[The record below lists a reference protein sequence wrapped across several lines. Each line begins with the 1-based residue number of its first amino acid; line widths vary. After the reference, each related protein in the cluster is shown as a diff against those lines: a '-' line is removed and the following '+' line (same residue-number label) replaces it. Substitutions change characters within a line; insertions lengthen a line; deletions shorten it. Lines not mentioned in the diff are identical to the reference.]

1 MYDETWK
8 VIALQKE
15 CKRFGLHYIAK
26 KVVLIQRLN
35 DHIASVQTET
45 RNEEETDEL
54 VDVQVR
60 YGVTISTITPCKPAD
75 VLQPDAQLDSTAQ
88 LSSQLPEDQP
98 LFSSSQSTQQVLE
111 GLLLDN
117 HAPVVNDDELLQEL
131 LAYFVR
137 EAPACNLDE

>member
-45 RNEEETDEL
+45 RNEEETDEF

-60 YGVTISTITPCKPAD
+60 YGVTISTITPCRGSFRLAI
-75 VLQPDAQLDSTAQ
+75 
-88 LSSQLPEDQP
+88 LS
-98 LFSSSQSTQQVLE
+98 
-111 GLLLDN
+111 DN
-117 HAPVVNDDELLQEL
+117 
-131 LAYFVR
+131 
-137 EAPACNLDE
+137 